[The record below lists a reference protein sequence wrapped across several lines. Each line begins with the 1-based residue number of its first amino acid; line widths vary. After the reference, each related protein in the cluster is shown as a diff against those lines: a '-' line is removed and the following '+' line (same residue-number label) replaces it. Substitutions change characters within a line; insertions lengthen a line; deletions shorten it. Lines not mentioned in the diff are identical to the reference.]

1 MLLLRTFWKLVVRF
15 LEVDAVFGAHG
26 RTVL

>member
-1 MLLLRTFWKLVVRF
+1 MLLLRGVWKLLVRF

>member
-1 MLLLRTFWKLVVRF
+1 MLLLRTFWKLVARF

>member
-1 MLLLRTFWKLVVRF
+1 MLLLRGLWKLILRF

-26 RTVL
+26 RAVL

>member
-1 MLLLRTFWKLVVRF
+1 MVLLRTCWKLFTRF